1 MRNKTGRQVSGL
13 IVSVCLFL
21 LTPGVSAQT
30 VAEAGT
36 FSDTI
41 DNGALCDSL
50 TSLYK
55 DHYINKDYSRALEFW
70 RQIQAECPSSSE
82 ELYTEGETI
91 YSEIFRATGE
101 LAYIDTIL
109 MVLSQRTYY
118 FDGKPS
124 NDMHKAELLS
134 DLAGD
139 DPAYLGLCYNILAEA
154 AEIFPD
160 QMECRHF
167 VLMATTAASL
177 YAMEIIDAEELEHA
191 FIKAIGTLEARLGDN
206 LCDVSHDDDLKNLE
220 IYFTTC
226 GAMTCSSIATLY
238 SRKVDTNFRDRDFID
253 KVFTMLTETGC
264 TGSDIYYNVAVKM
277 FANDRTA
284 ENAVRLAELNVDR
297 NNIERAISYFTEAY
311 NRDTTATVRSE
322 VLTRVAVME
331 LGQGKRQEAR
341 DRAEH
346 AWQLNKR
353 NARALMIIADCYA
366 GAELGN
372 SFDNHTAYWVAVDYL
387 QAAVGIDP
395 SLRKEAV
402 GKINAYSQL
411 FPTKEECFYRRI
423 LDEGTVFN
431 VGGWIGEVTRVRFRR
446 ESTGRLWMVD
456 LVPEPSKFN
465 TDQWHKKRFL
475 VIEITLQ
482 IHPDA

>member
-1 MRNKTGRQVSGL
+1 MTMRKKTGRQVSGL
-13 IVSVCLFL
+13 IQSVCLFI
-21 LTPGVSAQT
+21 LTAGLSAQT
-30 VAEAGT
+30 VAEAGA
-36 FSDTI
+36 FSD
-41 DNGALCDSL
+41 NGEDRAKCDSL
-50 TSLYK
+50 TSLYQ

-70 RQIQAECPSSSE
+70 RQVQTECPSSSE
-82 ELYTEGETI
+82 GLYKDGEAMYSELY
-91 YSEIFRATGE
+91 SSTGE
-101 LAYIDTIL
+101 MAYIDSIL
-109 MVLSQRTYY
+109 MVLSQRTWY
-118 FDGKPS
+118 FSGKPS
-124 NDMHKAELLS
+124 NDLHKADLLS

-154 AEIFPD
+154 AESFPD

-177 YAMEIIDAEELEHA
+177 YAMEIIGADELEHA
-191 FIKAIGTLEARLGDN
+191 FVSAIGTLEARLENKQCDTRHAGD
-206 LCDVSHDDDLKNLE
+206 LENLE

-226 GAMTCSSIATLY
+226 GAMTCSSIEMLY
-238 SRKVDTNFRDRDFID
+238 SRKVDSNFRDTEFID

-264 TGSDIYYNVAVKM
+264 TGSDLYYNVAVKM
-277 FANDRTA
+277 FANDRSA
-284 ENAVRLAELNVDR
+284 ENAVRLAELNVSR
-297 NNIERAISYFTEAY
+297 NNVERAISYFTEAY

-353 NARALMIIADCYA
+353 NARALMIVADCYA

-387 QAAVGIDP
+387 EAAVRIDP
-395 SLRKEAV
+395 SLKKEAE
-402 GKINAYSQL
+402 GKIRAYSQL
-411 FPTKEECFYRRI
+411 IPTKEECFYRRI

-431 VGGWIGEVTRVRFRR
+431 VGGWISEVTRVRFRR
-446 ESTGRLWMVD
+446 E
-456 LVPEPSKFN
+456 
-465 TDQWHKKRFL
+465 
-475 VIEITLQ
+475 
-482 IHPDA
+482 